1 MKRFL
6 LDVLTP
12 LRKEGAGRAERPM
25 HWMLAA
31 AIVLPLLVLITGAA
45 ISWRQHQAE
54 ARDRLQRNLGTV
66 YEHALKVFE
75 TIEVSGRYV
84 DEIFVNISDEQIRAS
99 EAEYNMRLRALTDL
113 LPQLADI
120 WIVDANGRPLVSG
133 TVFPIPRQLDL
144 SDRAYFKAHKNN
156 EIDGLFIDQV
166 VESRASNERGNPR
179 FFALSRK
186 RVDANGK
193 FAGVTTIS
201 VSPDYFLDYYAKLPQ
216 PIVAALI
223 RDNDGM
229 VLARYPEPPRQLAQ
243 IPYGPFIRAV
253 RENPDGG
260 FITIRSMFDGAERMF
275 AYRELPRHAVFVT
288 AGIDTKD
295 VTLAWLGDMS
305 RHLIFGVPATGA
317 MIALAVMA
325 LARTRREA
333 ATNELLRA
341 EIARREASEEALR
354 QSQKMEA
361 VGRLTGG
368 IAHDFNNLLTAIIGN
383 LDLALRRLEGEE
395 RIRGW
400 LANCRSAADRAATLV
415 QRLLAF
421 SRQHPLEVKSV
432 DINRLVQGMS
442 DLLGR
447 TIGET
452 VTIETV
458 LAGGLW
464 KAAIDPNQLENAI
477 LNLAVNARDAMPDGG
492 RLTIET
498 ANCHLD
504 EHYVEQAG
512 AEIPAGQYV
521 MVAVSDAG
529 KGMTAEVVDRAFEPF
544 FTTKP
549 VGAGT
554 GLGLSQVYG
563 FAKQSGGH
571 IRIYSEIGEGTTVK
585 LYFPRLAGQTDLP
598 AWIVKGVEATNTGS
612 RSENGTESILV
623 VEDNAQVNKLAVESL
638 QERGYRLLS
647 AADGPEALRLL
658 DEAPRIDLLLTDVV
672 LPGGMN
678 GRLLADEVLRRRPT
692 VKVLFMTGYT
702 RNAIIH
708 HGRLDPD
715 IELLSKPFTADA
727 LAHKI
732 RRILDAKPQTPSV
745 PSPFEGEG

>member
-6 LDVLTP
+6 LDVVAP

-31 AIVLPLLVLITGAA
+31 AIVLPLLVLIAGSA
-45 ISWRQHQAE
+45 ISWRQHQEE
-54 ARDRLQRNLGTV
+54 ARDRLQRNLGTI
-66 YEHALKVFE
+66 YEHAQKVFE
-75 TIEVSGRYV
+75 TIELSARYL
-84 DEIFVNISDEQIRAS
+84 DELFENVSDEQTRAS
-99 EAEYNMRLRALTDL
+99 EAEYNIRLRGLTEL
-113 LPQLADI
+113 LPQLADV
-120 WIVDANGRPLVSG
+120 WIVDANGHPLVSG

-144 SDRAYFKAHKNN
+144 SDRTYFRVHKNS
-156 EIDGLFIDQV
+156 EVDGLYIDTV

-179 FFALSRK
+179 FFAISRK
-186 RVDANGK
+186 RVDASGK

-201 VSPDYFLDYYAKLPQ
+201 VSPDYFRDYYSTLP
-216 PIVAALI
+216 PPVVAALI
-223 RDNDGM
+223 RDDGS
-229 VLARYPEPPRQLAQ
+229 VLARYPAPPSGLVQVPA
-243 IPYGPFIRAV
+243 GPFAQAV
-253 RENPDGG
+253 RARPEGG
-260 FITIRSMFDGAERMF
+260 MMTAISVFDGAERLF
-275 AYRELPRHAVFVT
+275 AYRKLPRHEVYVT
-288 AGIDTKD
+288 AGVDTSGI
-295 VTLAWLGDMS
+295 TMGWLRDMA
-305 RHLIFGVPATGA
+305 RHLIFGVPATAA
-317 MIALAVMA
+317 MIALAIMA
-325 LARTRREA
+325 LVRTRREA
-333 ATNELLRA
+333 QTNELLRA
-341 EIARREASEEALR
+341 EIERREASEEALR

-368 IAHDFNNLLTAIIGN
+368 IAHDFNNLLTAVMGN
-383 LDLALRRLEGEE
+383 VDLALRRFEGDE

-400 LANCRSAADRAATLV
+400 LANARLAADRAATLV

-421 SRQHPLEVKSV
+421 SRQHPLEVKAV
-432 DINRLVQGMS
+432 DVNRLVQGMS
-442 DLLGR
+442 DLLTR

-464 KAAIDPNQLENAI
+464 KSAIDPNQLENAI
-477 LNLAVNARDAMPDGG
+477 LNLAVNARDAMPEGG

-504 EHYVEQAG
+504 EHYVETAG
-512 AEIPAGQYV
+512 SEIAPGQYV
-521 MVAVSDAG
+521 MVAISDTG
-529 KGMTAEVVDRAFEPF
+529 KGMTAEVTERAFEPF

-571 IRIYSEIGEGTTVK
+571 IRIYSEVGEGTTVK
-585 LYFPRLAGQTDLP
+585 LYFPRLNGQTDLP
-598 AWIVKGVEATNTGS
+598 AWNAKDTTAAPIAQASGGNETV
-612 RSENGTESILV
+612 LV

-638 QERGYRLLS
+638 REQGYRVIS
-647 AADGPEALRLL
+647 AADGPEGLRLL
-658 DEAPRIDLLLTDVV
+658 EETPHIDLLLTDVV

-678 GRLLADEVLRRRPT
+678 GRGLADEVLRRRPT

-715 IELLSKPFTADA
+715 IDLLSKPFTADA
-727 LAHKI
+727 LTRKI
-732 RRILDAKPQTPSV
+732 RRILDAAKPAS
-745 PSPFEGEG
+745 S